1 MDEYHHR
8 MGAAADFRRDLEDL
22 VCDHLGGCF
31 SPTSSSSSCSAAGGG
46 VAAGHQPDE
55 EPESSAARRRRRESR
70 LLSRWVARQAEEVLS
85 SMEREVERRNREAE
99 LLALARLHP
108 VSTLDPSSFLL
119 SSPTAPP
126 PRPQA
131 PSPTAPPSLLQMWR
145 ELEHRRSDADQPF
158 DREPSP
164 DTADRER
171 VRQIAR
177 RLTANTDVPTAAAA
191 AATTGEWLGE
201 TERQRVRLVREW
213 VQMASQPRDSRVA
226 SRRDDTAAGERER
239 RGEPPRLRGRQARLD
254 VITRMARE
262 RQREL
267 QGISGYHIVSEF
279 PHRSRNRI
287 QGLLR
292 GRFLRNV
299 VLPVE
304 EEERPPSVAAREL
317 GQLRQSHR
325 VSALR
330 SESAVSSED
339 VSRFDSSVAES
350 VGVLGSDEP
359 QQGAEVRAL
368 TGTENTTQIM
378 LEDVDL
384 QEADAENAAI
394 ESPSVALDNMVEM
407 HETQVDNR
415 LQDEAGR
422 DARFWQPSLDDSL
435 DRWPNETAEDAERNW
450 EDNAEEL
457 HSETM
462 EDDAR
467 EHDHLQDEHDEW
479 HDDESHGTENWQ
491 DDFQDS
497 PLDMGPIPRTENRFI
512 PPDDDNVYS
521 MELRELLSRRSVS
534 NLLSNGFG
542 ESLER
547 LIRSYVQRRG
557 RGPLNWNL
565 DAAIPAVNSP
575 NENQEQERNA
585 ETRQFQAPVNRP
597 ALVIPPPPLP
607 PRQPLWH
614 RELRHNNWS
623 TRHREWDAINDLKA
637 DMGRLQQGMSS
648 IQRMLEACMDMQ
660 LELQRSVRQEVSA
673 ALNRFAG
680 PEGYP
685 TDLSDDGSKWDQV
698 RKGTCCVCCDAQID
712 SLLYRCGH
720 MCTCSKCAN
729 ELIRSGGKCPLCRA
743 PIAEVVRAYSV
754 M

>member
-8 MGAAADFRRDLEDL
+8 MGAAAYFRRDLEDL

-31 SPTSSSSSCSAAGGG
+31 SPLSSSSSCSAAGGG
-46 VAAGHQPDE
+46 GAAGHQTDD
-55 EPESSAARRRRRESR
+55 EPESSAARRRRRESL

-85 SMEREVERRNREAE
+85 SMELEVERRNREAE

-145 ELEHRRSDADQPF
+145 ELEHRRSDSDQPF

-164 DTADRER
+164 DTADRDRER

-177 RLTANTDVPTAAAA
+177 RLTASTDVPTAAAA
-191 AATTGEWLGE
+191 AATGEWLGE

-213 VQMASQPRDSRVA
+213 VHMASQPRDPRVA
-226 SRRDDTAAGERER
+226 SRREETATGERER

-254 VITRMARE
+254 VITRMSRE

-304 EEERPPSVAAREL
+304 EDRPPSVAAREL
-317 GQLRQSHR
+317 GQLRQNHR
-325 VSALR
+325 VSTLR
-330 SESAVSSED
+330 SESAVSSQD
-339 VSRFDSSVAES
+339 ISQSDSFVAVS
-350 VGVLGSDEP
+350 VGVLGSDES
-359 QQGAEVRAL
+359 QQGAELRIF
-368 TGTENTTQIM
+368 TGTEDTSQSM
-378 LEDVDL
+378 LESVGL
-384 QEADAENAAI
+384 QEADADNAGV
-394 ESPSVALDNMVEM
+394 ESSSVTLDNMVEI
-407 HETQVDNR
+407 HETRGDNR
-415 LQDEAGR
+415 MQYETGR
-422 DARFWQPSLDDSL
+422 DARFWQPSLEGSL
-435 DRWPNETAEDAERNW
+435 DRWPNETAEDADRNW

-457 HSETM
+457 QSETL
-462 EDDAR
+462 EDDGG
-467 EHDHLQDEHDEW
+467 EHSHLQDENEEW
-479 HDDESHGTENWQ
+479 HDDDSHGTENWQ
-491 DDFQDS
+491 DDYQDS
-497 PLDMGPIPRTENRFI
+497 TLDIGSIPITEHRFI

-557 RGPLNWNL
+557 RGPLNWNI
-565 DAAIPAVNSP
+565 DAAMPAVNSP
-575 NENQEQERNA
+575 NENQEQERNG

-614 RELRHNNWS
+614 RALRHNNWS
-623 TRHREWDAINDLKA
+623 SRHREWDAINDLKA

-680 PEGYP
+680 PEGYA
-685 TDLSDDGSKWDQV
+685 TDLADDGSKWDQV

-720 MCTCSKCAN
+720 MCTCAKCAN
-729 ELIRSGGKCPLCRA
+729 ELVRAGGKCPLCRA

-754 M
+754 T

>member
-1 MDEYHHR
+1 
-8 MGAAADFRRDLEDL
+8 
-22 VCDHLGGCF
+22 
-31 SPTSSSSSCSAAGGG
+31 
-46 VAAGHQPDE
+46 
-55 EPESSAARRRRRESR
+55 
-70 LLSRWVARQAEEVLS
+70 
-85 SMEREVERRNREAE
+85 
-99 LLALARLHP
+99 
-108 VSTLDPSSFLL
+108 
-119 SSPTAPP
+119 
-126 PRPQA
+126 
-131 PSPTAPPSLLQMWR
+131 
-145 ELEHRRSDADQPF
+145 
-158 DREPSP
+158 
-164 DTADRER
+164 
-171 VRQIAR
+171 
-177 RLTANTDVPTAAAA
+177 
-191 AATTGEWLGE
+191 
-201 TERQRVRLVREW
+201 
-213 VQMASQPRDSRVA
+213 MAQHA
-226 SRRDDTAAGERER
+226 
-239 RGEPPRLRGRQARLD
+239 
-254 VITRMARE
+254 
-262 RQREL
+262 
-267 QGISGYHIVSEF
+267 YF
-279 PHRSRNRI
+279 
-287 QGLLR
+287 
-292 GRFLRNV
+292 
-299 VLPVE
+299 
-304 EEERPPSVAAREL
+304 
-317 GQLRQSHR
+317 
-325 VSALR
+325 R

-378 LEDVDL
+378 LEDVGL

-565 DAAIPAVNSP
+565 DAAIPSVNSP

-623 TRHREWDAINDLKA
+623 TRHRVHHRDPVHYLFIKF
-637 DMGRLQQGMSS
+637 
-648 IQRMLEACMDMQ
+648 
-660 LELQRSVRQEVSA
+660 LELLHNSCFFICAISIPCFANLFSVHTLLISC
-673 ALNRFAG
+673 N
-680 PEGYP
+680 
-685 TDLSDDGSKWDQV
+685 
-698 RKGTCCVCCDAQID
+698 D
-712 SLLYRCGH
+712 S
-720 MCTCSKCAN
+720 
-729 ELIRSGGKCPLCRA
+729 
-743 PIAEVVRAYSV
+743 
-754 M
+754 

>member
-1 MDEYHHR
+1 M
-8 MGAAADFRRDLEDL
+8 
-22 VCDHLGGCF
+22 
-31 SPTSSSSSCSAAGGG
+31 
-46 VAAGHQPDE
+46 
-55 EPESSAARRRRRESR
+55 
-70 LLSRWVARQAEEVLS
+70 
-85 SMEREVERRNREAE
+85 
-99 LLALARLHP
+99 
-108 VSTLDPSSFLL
+108 
-119 SSPTAPP
+119 
-126 PRPQA
+126 
-131 PSPTAPPSLLQMWR
+131 
-145 ELEHRRSDADQPF
+145 
-158 DREPSP
+158 
-164 DTADRER
+164 
-171 VRQIAR
+171 
-177 RLTANTDVPTAAAA
+177 
-191 AATTGEWLGE
+191 
-201 TERQRVRLVREW
+201 
-213 VQMASQPRDSRVA
+213 
-226 SRRDDTAAGERER
+226 
-239 RGEPPRLRGRQARLD
+239 
-254 VITRMARE
+254 
-262 RQREL
+262 
-267 QGISGYHIVSEF
+267 SEF

-325 VSALR
+325 VSTLR

-378 LEDVDL
+378 LEDVGL